1 MRNAVASFVLL
12 LLSLAFLSACGQTGP
27 LFLPGN
33 PSQIQTSP
41 PAEPSTEETDEDDED
56 DEDNQDPTINRQ

>member
-12 LLSLAFLSACGQTGP
+12 LLSLSFLSACGQTGP

-33 PSQIQTSP
+33 LSQIQTSP
-41 PAEPSTEETDEDDED
+41 PAEPSTEETDDED
-56 DEDNQDPTINRQ
+56 DQDPTIN

>member
-1 MRNAVASFVLL
+1 MRNAVTSFVWL

-41 PAEPSTEETDEDDED
+41 PTEQSSEESDGEDEP
-56 DEDNQDPTINRQ
+56 DPTINRP

>member
-1 MRNAVASFVLL
+1 MRIPVTSFVLL

-33 PSQIQTSP
+33 PSEIQTSSS
-41 PAEPSTEETDEDDED
+41 AEQSAEETDDDED
-56 DEDNQDPTINRQ
+56 EDEQDPTINQQ

>member
-33 PSQIQTSP
+33 PSQTQTSP
-41 PAEPSTEETDEDDED
+41 PAEPSTEETDED
-56 DEDNQDPTINRQ
+56 NQDPTINRQ